1 MTLHRRAFLSL
12 AAGAAAL
19 PALSQMARAQS
30 YPTRPVRIVT
40 GFPPGGLFDIHARIM
55 AQWMSEQAGRQFYV
69 ENRPGAGGKIAT
81 EVVVRAPADG
91 YTLLLSGSNDSFNTG
106 LYDNL
111 KYNFLDDLVPVSG
124 IASGG
129 GLLVAH
135 PSFSAK
141 SVPELIS
148 AAKASPGRITVA
160 SSGVG
165 SLPHLYWELF
175 RSLAKVEMLHVPY
188 RGGGPALTDL
198 LAGQVQVFFATI
210 PSAIEHVRAGKLRP
224 LAVTSAT
231 RMDVLPDVP
240 ALSEAV
246 PGYEA
251 SGYTGIF
258 APRNTPPE
266 IIDTLNKQITAG
278 LLSPVIKA
286 RFAQLGDAVL
296 TSSPAEFRKYVAEYT
311 GKWAKVIRAAG
322 IKGE

>member
-1 MTLHRRAFLSL
+1 
-12 AAGAAAL
+12 L
-19 PALSQMARAQS
+19 PS
-30 YPTRPVRIVT
+30 
-40 GFPPGGLFDIHARIM
+40 GH
-55 AQWMSEQAGRQFYV
+55 AGRQFYV

-111 KYNFLDDLVPVSG
+111 KYDFLHDLVPVTG

-135 PSFSAK
+135 PSVSTR

-175 RSLAKVEMLHVPY
+175 RNLAKVEMLHVPY

-224 LAVTSAT
+224 LAVTSAA

-266 IIDTLNKQITAG
+266 IVDTLNRQITAG
-278 LLSPVIKA
+278 LLSPGIKA
-286 RFAQLGDAVL
+286 RFAELGDAVL
-296 TSSPAEFRKYVAEYT
+296 TSSPAEFRKYVVAYT
-311 GKWAKVIRAAG
+311 EKWVKIIRAAG